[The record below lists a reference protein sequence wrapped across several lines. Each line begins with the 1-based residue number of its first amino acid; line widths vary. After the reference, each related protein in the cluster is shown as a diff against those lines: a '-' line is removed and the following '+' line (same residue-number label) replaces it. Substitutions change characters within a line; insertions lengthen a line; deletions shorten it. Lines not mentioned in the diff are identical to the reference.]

1 MLRPLKSKA
10 KDYLKQ
16 RGFYQDLLREKKAL
30 EETKRNLEVAIEAN
44 RQLTDYN
51 WFAKPGH
58 FYSPLIDEKEQDY
71 SHLVNLWDPSNA
83 KEVDLPGI
91 TLRTEEQYELLEQ
104 LLRNSA
110 DLTDYLENG
119 TVRFKTDNDQF
130 GHTDRSFLYLMLRHF
145 KPKRIIEVG
154 SGWSSALMLD
164 VNEKYPKQAA
174 DLTFIE
180 PYPER
185 LYSAIKPKDKKHC
198 TIITEK
204 VQSVDVAK
212 FAKLK
217 EGDIL
222 FIDNSHVSKTGSDVN
237 FLFFEVL
244 PRLKKGVIVHIHDI
258 FYPFEYPIQWVI
270 EDKRNWNE
278 AYVLRALLT
287 GSDMFDILMWPS
299 YLTTKDHADIK
310 KRIPETKDF
319 GSSIWL
325 RKT

>member
-16 RGFYQDLLREKKAL
+16 RGFYQDLLREKEAL
-30 EETKRNLEVAIEAN
+30 EETKRNLEEAIEVN
-44 RQLTDYN
+44 RHLTDYN

-58 FYSPLIDEKEQDY
+58 FYSPLIDEKEQDF
-71 SHLVNLWDPSNA
+71 SHLVDLWNPTNA
-83 KEVDLPGI
+83 KQVDLPGI
-91 TLRTEEQYELLEQ
+91 ELRTQEQ
-104 LLRNSA
+104 LDLLKQLAVNS
-110 DLTDYLENG
+110 DELDDYLKNG
-119 TVRFKTDNDQF
+119 TVRFRTDNDQF
-130 GHTDRSFLYLMLRHF
+130 GHSDRSFLYLMLRHF
-145 KPKRIIEVG
+145 KPKRVIEVG

-164 VNEKYPKQAA
+164 VNEKYPKQTA
-174 DLTFIE
+174 DLTFVE

-204 VQSVDVAK
+204 VQSVDIAK
-212 FAKLK
+212 FTKLK

-244 PRLKKGVIVHIHDI
+244 PRLKKGVIIHIHDV
-258 FYPFEYPIQWVI
+258 FYPFEYPVQWVV

-278 AYVLRALLT
+278 AYALRGLLT
-287 GSDMFDILMWPS
+287 GTNMFEIIMWPS
-299 YLTTKDHADIK
+299 YLLTKDTK
-310 KRIPETKDF
+310 NVQKQIPAAKDF

-325 RKT
+325 RKS